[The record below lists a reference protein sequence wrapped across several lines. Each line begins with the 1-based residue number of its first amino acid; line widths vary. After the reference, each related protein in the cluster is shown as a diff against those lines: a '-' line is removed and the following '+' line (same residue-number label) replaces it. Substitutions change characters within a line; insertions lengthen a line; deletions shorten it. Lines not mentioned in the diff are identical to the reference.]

1 MLTWKY
7 LKVSLVLRTEI
18 PRKEYARKASV
29 EGKKATKVILK
40 GNLGSTEYF
49 GVTKLKTLSPLL
61 KCWGKLVKTFLR
73 KLEGSFLIEILDF

>member
-1 MLTWKY
+1 M
-7 LKVSLVLRTEI
+7 SLVLRTEI

-61 KCWGKLVKTFLR
+61 KC
-73 KLEGSFLIEILDF
+73 